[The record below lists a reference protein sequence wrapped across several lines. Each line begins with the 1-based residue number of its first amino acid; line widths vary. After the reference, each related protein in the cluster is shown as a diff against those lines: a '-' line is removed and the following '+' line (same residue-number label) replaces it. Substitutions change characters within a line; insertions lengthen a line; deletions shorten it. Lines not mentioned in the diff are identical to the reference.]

1 MKATGKHRDRK
12 NGASREQWQ
21 KRKQAA
27 NALRPKQVTVTTQ
40 NGEFVGPSRDASA
53 AWEPATPLD

>member
-27 NALRPKQVTVTTQ
+27 NAARGTQ
-40 NGEFVGPSRDASA
+40 YRINGGWIHATRNPFSQGTSDAA
-53 AWEPATPLD
+53 